1 MIVRQIAVNFFLW
14 LGVALVLISCIG
26 VLVFGSVYDRLH
38 FTAPSTLGAICVAIA
53 VVIHED
59 FSLIGNKALL
69 IAAFLL
75 VASPLLAHATGRAGR
90 IAERGSWQLGSDE
103 NVEVEEQ

>member
-1 MIVRQIAVNFFLW
+1 VIVRHVAVNVFLW
-14 LGVALVLISCIG
+14 LGVALVLISCLG

-38 FTAPSTLGAICVAIA
+38 FSAPAILGSICIAAA

-59 FSLIGNKALL
+59 FSLIGDKAIL

-75 VASPLLAHATGRAGR
+75 IASPLVGHATARSAR
-90 IAERGSWQLGSDE
+90 QAERGDWRIGRDE
-103 NVEVEEQ
+103 EIEVEDR

>member
-1 MIVRQIAVNFFLW
+1 MIFRQVAVNFFLW
-14 LGVALVLISCIG
+14 LGVGFVLISCVG

-38 FTAPSTLGAICVAIA
+38 FTAPSTLGGICIAVA

-59 FSLIGNKALL
+59 FSLIGNKAIM

-75 VASPLLAHATGRAGR
+75 VASPLLAHATGRAAR
-90 IAERGSWQLGSDE
+90 IAERGSWRLGPDE
-103 NVEVEEQ
+103 GIEVEEK

>member
-14 LGVALVLISCIG
+14 LGVALVLISCVG
-26 VLVFGSVYDRLH
+26 VLAFGSVYDRLH
-38 FTAPSTLGAICVAIA
+38 FTGPSALGGICIAVA

-59 FSLIGNKALL
+59 LSLIGNKAIL

-75 VASPLLAHATGRAGR
+75 VASPLLAHATGRAAR
-90 IAERGSWQLGSDE
+90 IAEQGSWQPHPDE
-103 NVEVEEQ
+103 EVEVEKE

>member
-26 VLVFGSVYDRLH
+26 VFVFGNVYDRLH
-38 FTAPSTLGAICVAIA
+38 FTAPTTLGAICVAIA

-59 FSLIGNKALL
+59 FSLIGNKAIL
-69 IAAFLL
+69 IAAFVL
-75 VASPLLAHATGRAGR
+75 VASPLLAHATARAAR
-90 IAERGSWQLGSDE
+90 IAERGSWPPGRDE
-103 NVEVEEQ
+103 KVEVEHQ

>member
-26 VLVFGSVYDRLH
+26 VLAFSDAYDRLH
-38 FTAPSTLGAICVAIA
+38 FSSPATLGALCIAIA

-59 FSLIGNKALL
+59 FSLIGNKAIAIAVFIL
-69 IAAFLL
+69 I
-75 VASPLLAHATGRAGR
+75 ASPLLAHATGRAAR
-90 IAERGSWQLGSDE
+90 AAERGSWRLEADE
-103 NVEVEEQ
+103 RVEVEEQ

>member
-1 MIVRQIAVNFFLW
+1 MIVRQVAVNFFLW
-14 LGVALVLISCIG
+14 LGVALLLVSCIG
-26 VLVFGSVYDRLH
+26 VLVFGNVYDRLH

-59 FSLIGNKALL
+59 FSLIGNKAIL

-75 VASPLLAHATGRAGR
+75 IASPLLAHATGRAAR
-90 IAERGSWQLGSDE
+90 IAERGNWQLGPDE
-103 NVEVEEQ
+103 EVEVEEQ

>member
-26 VLVFGSVYDRLH
+26 VLVFGYVYDRLH

-75 VASPLLAHATGRAGR
+75 VASPLLAHATGRAAR
-90 IAERGSWQLGSDE
+90 IAERGSWQLGADE